1 MTLPYELDT
10 LCTAPYEAV
19 YEHFFNK
26 DQAVLVAALNPQ
38 TEPLAL

>member
-1 MTLPYELDT
+1 MTLPYGLDT
-10 LCTAPYEAV
+10 LSTAAYEEV

-38 TEPLAL
+38 TVPPAL